1 MVASKIDKIFVNPQ
15 NLHILMGKHGTPKV
29 VMSQDQVENLYEET
43 GCSVEAFAQT
53 LGVTVRK
60 VRNILRKNKL
70 DPSFIK
76 T

>member
-1 MVASKIDKIFVNPQ
+1 
-15 NLHILMGKHGTPKV
+15 MGKHGTPKV